1 MALNYL
7 TSIERYGSGLRTIRV
22 TRGWFTG
29 TTVSITF
36 LSGATVQVLQ
46 LVDWVYE
53 QRIPPWQ
60 PYFGLLDRIHQ
71 HLVPKTYAEIGV
83 SLGRSLTLTLP
94 GTVAVGIDPLPNLKF
109 PLRRGTRVFSQTSD
123 DFFAQH
129 DLRELFGGRPLHLG
143 FIDGMHRFEFA
154 LRDFINLERASS
166 SDTVLLIHD
175 CLPIDELS
183 AEREQL
189 TEIWSGDVW
198 RLILILKEWRPELD
212 IAVVDIAPTGLGVVQ
227 GLDPH
232 SVVLQDNYDDI
243 VSNFMDTPFSVLDD
257 SKHSKLGTIPSDWP
271 TVRAQLP
278 STPYR
283 RSNVEVLKAQ
293 RATCG
298 VIPLAQRSVNWVT
311 SRANSVNWV
320 TSRAKRS

>member
-1 MALNYL
+1 M
-7 TSIERYGSGLRTIRV
+7 RV
-22 TRGWFTG
+22 TRGCCAG
-29 TTVSITF
+29 TTRGDRLCFWQLQFRSCNSSIGYIS
-36 LSGATVQVLQ
+36 SGYRPGSPI
-46 LVDWVYE
+46 LVCSTE
-53 QRIPPWQ
+53 
-60 PYFGLLDRIHQ
+60 IHQ

-94 GTVAVGIDPLPNLKF
+94 GTVAVGIDPFPNVQF

-129 DLRELFGGRPLHLG
+129 DLRTLFGGRPLDLG

-183 AEREQL
+183 AEREQS

-198 RLILILKEWRPELD
+198 RLILILREWRPELD
-212 IAVVDIAPTGLGVVQ
+212 IAVVDIAPTGLGVVR

-232 SVVLQDNYDDI
+232 SAVLQENYDNI
-243 VSNFMDTPFSVLDD
+243 VRQFVDTPFSVLGE
-257 SKHSKLGTIPSDWP
+257 SKHSKLGTITSDWR
-271 TVRAQLP
+271 TVKARLP

-283 RSNVEVLKAQ
+283 KSNVEFLKAQ
-293 RATCG
+293 RASCG
-298 VIPLAQRSVNWVT
+298 VMPLARRSVRRAT
-311 SRANSVNWV
+311 SRFQSLHTE
-320 TSRAKRS
+320 TSSPTS